1 MDERLKLNRKQKVLV
16 KKLARLFD
24 EMKEENLGIVLQD
37 GYMLF
42 LNKSVIMSI
51 EKEENEFEDWP
62 ADNDDTWLIDKDEVH
77 LFPLVED
84 YVPIPHDEML
94 GEGDAFYVSL
104 TPSTDEEFD
113 ELASS
118 RAAEQASLKNR
129 LSFLKD
135 KYYDDEEKNDV
146 EEAQD
151 LWQSKYYDLLL
162 VLNPLRDHISEMRR
176 NTLIDKNKTCIEEL
190 DIQISALQ
198 DEQ

>member
-42 LNKSVIMSI
+42 LNKSVILSI

-129 LSFLKD
+129 LSFLKERKEIYLD
-135 KYYDDEEKNDV
+135 SIKQGFKAEEYTAKIPHMDQ
-146 EEAQD
+146 EMADCEAR
-151 LWQSKYYDLLL
+151 LAELENL
-162 VLNPLRDHISEMRR
+162 V
-176 NTLIDKNKTCIEEL
+176 
-190 DIQISALQ
+190 
-198 DEQ
+198 